1 MAPSDGA
8 SFGCKT
14 LSKEGTKGDIT
25 GTYAGTSEV
34 TETLTSYL
42 GLFSG
47 DRFPGE
53 SMSFKCSILNR
64 VEEVPAYGHSKARG
78 SDMSL

>member
-1 MAPSDGA
+1 MR
-8 SFGCKT
+8 
-14 LSKEGTKGDIT
+14 DIA

-34 TETLTSYL
+34 TGALLTSYL

-53 SMSFKCSILNR
+53 LMSFKGSILNR
-64 VEEVPAYGHSKARG
+64 VEEVPAYGHSKACG
-78 SDMSL
+78 PDMSL